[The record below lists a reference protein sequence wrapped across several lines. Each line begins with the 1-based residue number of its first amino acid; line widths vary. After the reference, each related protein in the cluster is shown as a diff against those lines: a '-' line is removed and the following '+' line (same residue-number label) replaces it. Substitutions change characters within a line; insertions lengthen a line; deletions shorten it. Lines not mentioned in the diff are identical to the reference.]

1 MCRKYNPNSSH
12 TLPWRTWSSAAC
24 RTWLAGAWKI
34 QPWIKTW
41 LACLTSLYY
50 RLVVAKFGQSLVFFL
65 ETLTTE
71 WQLSTRMT
79 RTVFANLSERHISR
93 LKLDAKLISWNVYA
107 VILWVPAGECS
118 TQQSQFLLVKAHRDP
133 TGWAFKA
140 LCWGPVMTG
149 HHGHQMDWS
158 LVQIYQNGW
167 CLSDSMGNSH
177 HCWISKRNGHVMKH
191 HCWIAHGDNMWNY
204 VFFFHSL
211 KAPKWG
217 VSLSSVVRWLF
228 CPMSLVITPYLKAK
242 TYAAFPTNRENPTNS
257 ENKGW

>member
-1 MCRKYNPNSSH
+1 MNQDLIRMPYIALLQTSSCQVW
-12 TLPWRTWSSAAC
+12 TVT
-24 RTWLAGAWKI
+24 
-34 QPWIKTW
+34 
-41 LACLTSLYY
+41 
-50 RLVVAKFGQSLVFFL
+50 VFFL

-71 WQLSTRMT
+71 WQLLTRMT

-107 VILWVPAGECS
+107 FSKRVPAGECS
-118 TQQSQFLLVKAHRDP
+118 TQQSQFMLVKAHRDP
-133 TGWAFKA
+133 TGRAFKA

-204 VFFFHSL
+204 VIFFSL
-211 KAPKWG
+211 FKDSKVGEYRYHPWWG
-217 VSLSSVVRWLF
+217 GCSVQCHWYPISEGQDL
-228 CPMSLVITPYLKAK
+228 CG
-242 TYAAFPTNRENPTNS
+242 FPHESGKSNE
-257 ENKGW
+257 